1 MKNYFKVFIILCVF
15 VFAIYSLLKK
25 DHESIEAKYVD
36 ETTGPIYKYGILVD
50 TFNVAEEIVNEG
62 QTLGEILYFNHI
74 DHPQIAEIVNKSKG
88 IFDVR
93 RVNSGQKYTLINSN
107 DSLSELCYFIY
118 EENATDY
125 IVFDFI
131 DGINIYRAKKKVKT
145 KLKISQGTINSSLS
159 ETIDK
164 LGISPRVSIKL
175 SEIYAWTIDFF
186 KIQEG
191 DAFKVY
197 YENNYID
204 GEYIGIGRILA
215 AEFTHKN
222 QKFYSFYYKENENYG
237 EYFDESGRT
246 LRKAFLKAPLDFYR
260 ISSRYSR
267 NRKHPVT
274 GQWKGHFGT
283 DYAAPKGTPIM
294 TTANGTIV
302 TASFTRNN
310 GNYVKVRHNG
320 TYSTQYLHMSKIK
333 RGIKKGVYVKQGDI
347 IGYVGST
354 GLATG
359 PHVCYRFWKNGKQV
373 DPYKQK
379 LPPGDPIRKE
389 NKSEYMFVKDSLMN
403 ILNSN
408 I

>member
-25 DHESIEAKYVD
+25 DHKSIEAKYVE
-36 ETTGPIYKYGILVD
+36 ETTDPIYKYGILVD

-131 DGINIYRAKKKVKT
+131 NGINIYRGKKKVKT

-204 GEYIGIGRILA
+204 GINLSGSKK
-215 AEFTHKN
+215 THISLN
-222 QKFYSFYYKENENYG
+222 
-237 EYFDESGRT
+237 
-246 LRKAFLKAPLDFYR
+246 LK
-260 ISSRYSR
+260 S
-267 NRKHPVT
+267 
-274 GQWKGHFGT
+274 
-283 DYAAPKGTPIM
+283 
-294 TTANGTIV
+294 
-302 TASFTRNN
+302 
-310 GNYVKVRHNG
+310 KVMH
-320 TYSTQYLHMSKIK
+320 
-333 RGIKKGVYVKQGDI
+333 
-347 IGYVGST
+347 
-354 GLATG
+354 
-359 PHVCYRFWKNGKQV
+359 
-373 DPYKQK
+373 
-379 LPPGDPIRKE
+379 
-389 NKSEYMFVKDSLMN
+389 
-403 ILNSN
+403 
-408 I
+408 